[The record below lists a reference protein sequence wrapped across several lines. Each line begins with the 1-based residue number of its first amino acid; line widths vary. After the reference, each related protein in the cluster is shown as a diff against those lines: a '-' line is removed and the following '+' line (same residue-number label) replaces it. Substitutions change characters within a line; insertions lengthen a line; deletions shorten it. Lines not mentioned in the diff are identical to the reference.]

1 KPINIAPTN
10 GHDPEVHQDY
20 LLGLAVLDS
29 SVHDTLRHLTSD
41 AVSGELRQSLLGYIL
56 AHRGKP
62 FPDPLPSELQKLE
75 TYVKIVLFKA
85 ETRYGIVDSSNRLIE
100 AANLVRRIK
109 DEQRK
114 QKKALLALEL
124 RTAEQAHDEESVTR
138 LRNELSTLI
147 KENKRG
153 G

>member
-1 KPINIAPTN
+1 LAI
-10 GHDPEVHQDY
+10 Y
-20 LLGLAVLDS
+20 L
-29 SVHDTLRHLTSD
+29 
-41 AVSGELRQSLLGYIL
+41 E
-56 AHRGKP
+56 HRGKP
-62 FPDPLPSELQKLE
+62 FPDPIPDELQKLE

-85 ETRYGIVDSSNRLIE
+85 ETRYGIVDSSDRLIE

-114 QKKALLALEL
+114 QKKAYLALEL
-124 RTAEQAHDEESVTR
+124 RKAEEAHDEETVTR
-138 LRNELSTLI
+138 LRGQLSTLI